1 MFNLNAMKT
10 TSIILSFVFFMSF
23 CTALQAQEDKS
34 KRPSPPVELKGT
46 IDSADIAVFY
56 SSPAVKGRLIWG
68 ELVPYGKVWRT
79 GANEA
84 TIFETNK
91 ALMIQ
96 DQVLAPGKY
105 ALFTIPGEIE
115 WTFIFNSEWNQWGA
129 FKYDK
134 TNDVLRINVPVE
146 KSSTFNERMKFD
158 IIDNNVVLFWEKL
171 QVGFPVIRQ

>member
-1 MFNLNAMKT
+1 MKT
-10 TSIILSFVFFMSF
+10 TFVSIVCILSLMCFYSG
-23 CTALQAQEDKS
+23 LQAQEDKS
-34 KRPSPPVELKGT
+34 KRPSPPVELRGT

-91 ALMIQ
+91 TLLIQ
-96 DQVLAPGKY
+96 DQMLPPGKY
-105 ALFTIPGEIE
+105 ALFTIPGENE
-115 WTFIFNSEWNQWGA
+115 WTVIFNSEWNQWGA

-134 TNDVLRINVPVE
+134 AKDIFRIKVPVE
-146 KSSTFNERMKFD
+146 KSAAFNERMKFE
-158 IIDNNVVLFWEKL
+158 IIDNNIVLFWEKL
-171 QVGFPVIRQ
+171 QVGFPVISQP